1 MGKLFYIM
9 GKSAAGKD
17 RIYKALLEENK
28 FGFSRLVL
36 YTTRPIRSGEREGVD
51 YHFTDEA
58 HLKELQEAGRVIEL
72 RRYNTVH
79 GIWTYF
85 TVDDFA
91 VQEED
96 RKDYLG
102 IGTLESFLQL
112 RRYYGDDRVIP
123 LYVEVEDGLRLY
135 RALERERAQAVP
147 RYEEMCRRFLSD
159 QKDFAPE
166 KLQEAGLEVRFSNDA
181 RPEECLAKIRDHIR
195 RRYGESL

>member
-1 MGKLFYIM
+1 MRRIYYLM
-9 GKSAAGKD
+9 GKSASGKD
-17 RIYKALLEENK
+17 TLYRLLLQDKELEL
-28 FGFSRLVL
+28 SPLVI
-36 YTTRPIRSGEREGVD
+36 YTTRPVRSGEKEGVD

-58 HLKELQEAGRVIEL
+58 HLEELQEAGRVIEL

-91 VQEED
+91 AQEED

-112 RRYYGDDRVIP
+112 RRYYGADRVIP

-195 RRYGESL
+195 RRHGESL